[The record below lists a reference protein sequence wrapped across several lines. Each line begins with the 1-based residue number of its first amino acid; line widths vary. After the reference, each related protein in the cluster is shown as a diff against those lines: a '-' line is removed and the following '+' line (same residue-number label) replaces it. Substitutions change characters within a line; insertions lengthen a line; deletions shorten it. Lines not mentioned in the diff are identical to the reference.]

1 MNWEMTGVIIAGVFS
16 LYAIFD
22 AKVGARK
29 KHIERLDDAV
39 GDARHDIV
47 GNKNEI
53 IKLRTDIEKLTAN
66 KVLLYEI
73 KQEVETIKLKLQNT
87 DTTLSKDIREF
98 NQSIK
103 NAILEL
109 TSNIKEVRESV
120 EVIETKTNQHDTT
133 LAVISEKIKS
143 VENRR
148 TARNAKS

>member
-1 MNWEMTGVIIAGVFS
+1 MNWEMIGVIIAGVFS

-39 GDARHDIV
+39 GAARHEIV
-47 GNKNEI
+47 GNKNDI
-53 IKLRTDIEKLTAN
+53 IKLRTDIEKLNTN

-103 NAILEL
+103 DAILEL

>member
-1 MNWEMTGVIIAGVFS
+1 MNYEVYVSLVAVLFS
-16 LYAIFD
+16 AYCFFD
-22 AKVGARK
+22 AKLGARK

-39 GDARHDIV
+39 GEARHDIV
-47 GNKNEI
+47 GNKNDI
-53 IKLRTDIEKLTAN
+53 IKLRTDIEKLNTN

-103 NAILEL
+103 DAILEL